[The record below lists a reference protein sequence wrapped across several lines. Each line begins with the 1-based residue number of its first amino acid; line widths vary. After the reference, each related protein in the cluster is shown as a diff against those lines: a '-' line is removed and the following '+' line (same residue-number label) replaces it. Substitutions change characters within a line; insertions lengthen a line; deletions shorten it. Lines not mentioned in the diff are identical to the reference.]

1 MNCRLIVYIA
11 ALLLGA
17 CGQPQ
22 PRATDDH
29 PFQFSQMHQWK
40 LPKALKEISGLALT
54 QDERLFAIEDESANV
69 FELDYDQGRLIKRF
83 AVSDPV
89 LRGDFEG
96 IAATPDALYI
106 ITSDGIL
113 ISFQEGDD
121 DDSVEFTRHDTGVGM
136 FCEVEGL
143 AFNPQDTSLLMA
155 CKQPLTQ
162 ALGDRIVVFRWWLRE
177 ARFDTLFNVDAKE
190 ITKRLQTKDFNPS
203 GIAVDGSTIVL
214 IAAKQAA
221 LVKLTQTGEV
231 LDAYVLPTAD
241 RHRQAEGV
249 ALTRQRRLLL
259 ADEGGNRKA
268 RLSVYEQFD

>member
-1 MNCRLIVYIA
+1 MNCRLIVYIT

-96 IAATPDALYI
+96 IAKGSSGPSAASETSAPRVVAAGCVEDHSTPGKL
-106 ITSDGIL
+106 
-113 ISFQEGDD
+113 
-121 DDSVEFTRHDTGVGM
+121 
-136 FCEVEGL
+136 
-143 AFNPQDTSLLMA
+143 
-155 CKQPLTQ
+155 
-162 ALGDRIVVFRWWLRE
+162 FRWSSR
-177 ARFDTLFNVDAKE
+177 RFSSV
-190 ITKRLQTKDFNPS
+190 IR
-203 GIAVDGSTIVL
+203 
-214 IAAKQAA
+214 
-221 LVKLTQTGEV
+221 
-231 LDAYVLPTAD
+231 
-241 RHRQAEGV
+241 
-249 ALTRQRRLLL
+249 TRP
-259 ADEGGNRKA
+259 AP
-268 RLSVYEQFD
+268 

>member
-22 PRATDDH
+22 PRPADDH
-29 PFQFSQMHQWK
+29 PFQYSQMHQWK
-40 LPKALKEISGLALT
+40 LPKALTEISGLALT

-106 ITSDGIL
+106 ITSGGML

-121 DDSVEFTRHDTGVGM
+121 DDSVDFTQHDTGVGM

-143 AFNPQDTSLLMA
+143 AFNPQDPSLLIA

-162 ALGDRIVVFRWWLRE
+162 ALGGRIVVFRWWLRE
-177 ARFDTLFNVDAKE
+177 ERFDTLFNVDAKE
-190 ITKRLQTKDFNPS
+190 ITKRLRTKDFNPS

-221 LVKLTQTGEV
+221 LAKLTLTGEV

-268 RLSVYEQFD
+268 RLSVYEQFN